1 MRVLF
6 LVLLLVGCNVDT
18 TGQSFLGAK
27 YISSPLGEGIAPDTD
42 PLFRTDAF
50 DCTTF
55 VETVLSGGDVNK
67 LNKIRYKDG
76 VVDFLNRNHF
86 IESDW
91 LINNS
96 DLVENVSYKYATTDV
111 RHVKIDKANWLKVV
125 HNIDADFDV
134 ADVALEYIPYDN
146 LHYFDTDNVLIVLF
160 VADKPKIR
168 DIIGTDLAVYHMGLL
183 LPGGVFRHASSDK
196 QMVTDVD
203 FYEYVAQ
210 QKQNKTNLGI
220 VLVGIK

>member
-1 MRVLF
+1 MRALL

-18 TGQSFLGAK
+18 TGQSFLGTK
-27 YISSPLGEGIAPDTD
+27 YILSPLGEGIAPDTD

>member
-1 MRVLF
+1 MRALL

-18 TGQSFLGAK
+18 TGQSFLGTK
-27 YISSPLGEGIAPDTD
+27 YILSPLGEGIAPDTD

-134 ADVALEYIPYDN
+134 VDVALEYIPYDN
-146 LHYFDTDNVLIVLF
+146 LYHFDTDNMLIVLF